1 MIGSAPLTVL
11 CMLHIRLSIGPLGPV
26 QHAVVRQAIRGIG
39 VSVSPR
45 RQCVLAVQV
54 RGAFRR
60 GVAEPVVGEQVTVI
74 ISQEVVAQ
82 VHPPAESKQLS
93 NNNAKEGGHCHIG
106 WAPRTLMG
114 HGQADTTTCL

>member
-11 CMLHIRLSIGPLGPV
+11 CMLHIRLCIGAFGPI

-39 VSVSPR
+39 VGVSPR
-45 RQCVLAVQV
+45 RQGILAVQV
-54 RGAFRR
+54 RGALRR
-60 GVAEPVVGEQVTVI
+60 GVAEPIVGEQVAVI

-93 NNNAKEGGHCHIG
+93 NNNVKEGGALPQWVVPANFNG
-106 WAPRTLMG
+106 AWPG
-114 HGQADTTTCL
+114 